1 MYLFDNKNEEDYMAK
16 HLHILRVIGDRTA
29 KIQRY
34 RDRGFYIAIE
44 LNEKLAEGRQV
55 RLNVLGLYSD
65 FYFAIVENEKAMRK
79 VNEIHNYSGRVA
91 QITDIFT
98 IEVFENR
105 RNKYVRLKKRLTDR
119 IKERKLQGIA
129 NKCFRNLSNGYLPK
143 SGFLRFSRNAG
154 GIR

>member
-1 MYLFDNKNEEDYMAK
+1 MAK

-34 RDRGFYIAIE
+34 RDRGFYVAVE

-79 VNEIHNYSGRVA
+79 VNEVHDYTKRVS
-91 QITDIFT
+91 QMTDIFT
-98 IEVFENR
+98 LEVFENS
-105 RNKYVRLKKRLTDR
+105 RNKYVRLKKRLIDS
-119 IKERKLQGIA
+119 IKERGLHGIA
-129 NKCFRNLSNGYLPK
+129 NKCFRNLSSGYLPK
-143 SGFLRFSRNAG
+143 SGFLRF
-154 GIR
+154 IRKQELNND